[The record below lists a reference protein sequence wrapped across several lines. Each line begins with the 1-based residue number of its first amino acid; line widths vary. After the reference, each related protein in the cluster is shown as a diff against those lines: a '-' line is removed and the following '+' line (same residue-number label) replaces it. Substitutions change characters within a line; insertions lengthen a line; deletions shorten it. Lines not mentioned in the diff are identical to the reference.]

1 MWWMGVCAALVQ
13 PYCVYI
19 SLVGFSSSLQNVGM
33 THTSPFHQDSNSSA
47 VGDAHCMRMQ
57 RRESGGQERC
67 SAVQTDKAARQR
79 GSGTLSA
86 ALHSALV
93 LWLFECTG
101 WWGLQKLASGSA
113 ESGSSHRCLLQPH
126 FARMVF
132 ACKARA
138 RRGGWAAMY
147 CAR

>member
-1 MWWMGVCAALVQ
+1 MCAALVQ

-19 SLVGFSSSLQNVGM
+19 FFGRIQLSLQNVGM
-33 THTSPFHQDSNSSA
+33 THTPSSTHSA
-47 VGDAHCMRMQ
+47 VGDAHCTRMQ

-67 SAVQTDKAARQR
+67 LPCSAVCRQR
-79 GSGTLSA
+79 GSGLELSLSA
-86 ALHSALV
+86 ALHSAFGCCG
-93 LWLFECTG
+93 WLSCTG
-101 WWGLQKLASGSA
+101 WWGFPKALASGSA

-126 FARMVF
+126 CARMVF

-138 RRGGWAAMY
+138 RRGRGWAAMY